1 MSVAAMLCA
10 AAAAALVFGSV
21 RPQGHR
27 TAGGVAGRVVAVLAL
42 VAAALWV
49 ASAPVHTLLLA
60 GSGAAAAL
68 VMARLLHDRRRL
80 VTARRRSEQVLLACE
95 SISGDLSVGLAHLV
109 ALERVARA
117 WEGFA
122 PVAAAARLDADVA
135 LELRRLARLPGAGEL
150 ANLAAAWQVAQ
161 RSGAALAPT
170 LAAITDVVRADAA
183 TARLVETE
191 LAAARATAALL
202 VALPVGVLLLGQGIG
217 ARPWHFLSG
226 SGFGVVCVV
235 LGVALDLAGVWWLQ
249 RIAARVLRS

>member
-1 MSVAAMLCA
+1 MSMAAMICA
-10 AAAAALVFGSV
+10 AAAAALVFGAA
-21 RPQGHR
+21 RPQGPR
-27 TAGGVAGRVVAVLAL
+27 STRGAAGRVAVVIALLA
-42 VAAALWV
+42 AGLWL
-49 ASAPVHTLLLA
+49 ASAPIHTLLLA
-60 GSGAAAAL
+60 GAGATATL
-68 VMARLLHDRRRL
+68 VVARLLHERRRL
-80 VTARRRSEQVLLACE
+80 AAATRRSEHVLLACE
-95 SISGDLSVGLAHLV
+95 SISGDLGVGLAHRV

-117 WEGFA
+117 WEEFA

-135 LELRRLARLPGAGEL
+135 VELRRLASLPGAGEL
-150 ANLAAAWQVAQ
+150 MNLAAAWQVAQ

-170 LAAITDVVRADAA
+170 LAAITDVVRADAT

-217 ARPWHFLSG
+217 ARPWHFLTG
-226 SGFGVVCVV
+226 SGFGVICVV